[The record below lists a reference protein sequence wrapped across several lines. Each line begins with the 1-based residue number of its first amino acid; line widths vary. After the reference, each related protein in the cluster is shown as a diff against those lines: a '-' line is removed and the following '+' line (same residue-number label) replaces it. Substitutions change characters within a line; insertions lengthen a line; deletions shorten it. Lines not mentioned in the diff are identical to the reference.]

1 VGDSTN
7 CRFRNPTAL
16 YLSAPLEN
24 HHQSI
29 LSRTHKRCVS
39 APDLPPMKEN
49 SARESHGPRAEP
61 TPPSSYHP
69 DNASPVNNLTFPAPQ
84 TPPNTTHSE
93 QEVIC
98 MYIADCDTGSQLR
111 KAISHIFGRN
121 KMCTRLIPPSV
132 WVHYCRKHY
141 QRSRYRNPKEFAK
154 LQCDLVQLQIR
165 RVHEWGLE
173 NEKNA
178 RPGVVKDWG
187 LAVRKREQKRLDELA
202 GASRKRKAGL
212 YILEDDE
219 GREDDGDNPGL
230 HGNSIPATAVPDW
243 LVAFCGKNYSTQA
256 VLAIFNQLHQEILD
270 DKLPCFPD
278 IEILPNIVADQDE
291 QPYKRPST
299 NSHRRSQSLG
309 VGPNQTTPPVNRR
322 SSQPY
327 IHGNESPE
335 SGPPDQK
342 RRRMDELSITRQESF
357 LPQFSRPRVVERSV
371 DTGRRT
377 HHLAHRPTFP
387 NIDEHQDNEYS
398 YNQTPPRDFH
408 VHSSM
413 HHHSLLAAPT
423 PQRSNMCSTA
433 EKLEFSEGY
442 SSRRPV
448 HSRSQSFDSRN
459 SYSQT
464 RGQYLEEFSRL
475 QNPNPSTRIQQMRGP
490 GHVRH
495 QSTPMAQQSYSASIF
510 EPQAR
515 ETHIQN
521 HSNHRYSQ
529 NHNTLPIPPHL
540 LETEE
545 TRAIYCARR

>member
-1 VGDSTN
+1 
-7 CRFRNPTAL
+7 
-16 YLSAPLEN
+16 
-24 HHQSI
+24 
-29 LSRTHKRCVS
+29 
-39 APDLPPMKEN
+39 MKEN

-230 HGNSIPATAVPDW
+230 HGNSIRFLW
-243 LVAFCGKNYSTQA
+243 Q
-256 VLAIFNQLHQEILD
+256 
-270 DKLPCFPD
+270 KL
-278 IEILPNIVADQDE
+278 
-291 QPYKRPST
+291 
-299 NSHRRSQSLG
+299 
-309 VGPNQTTPPVNRR
+309 
-322 SSQPY
+322 
-327 IHGNESPE
+327 
-335 SGPPDQK
+335 
-342 RRRMDELSITRQESF
+342 
-357 LPQFSRPRVVERSV
+357 
-371 DTGRRT
+371 
-377 HHLAHRPTFP
+377 
-387 NIDEHQDNEYS
+387 
-398 YNQTPPRDFH
+398 
-408 VHSSM
+408 
-413 HHHSLLAAPT
+413 
-423 PQRSNMCSTA
+423 
-433 EKLEFSEGY
+433 
-442 SSRRPV
+442 
-448 HSRSQSFDSRN
+448 
-459 SYSQT
+459 
-464 RGQYLEEFSRL
+464 
-475 QNPNPSTRIQQMRGP
+475 
-490 GHVRH
+490 
-495 QSTPMAQQSYSASIF
+495 
-510 EPQAR
+510 
-515 ETHIQN
+515 
-521 HSNHRYSQ
+521 
-529 NHNTLPIPPHL
+529 
-540 LETEE
+540 
-545 TRAIYCARR
+545 